1 MRIRSHRAVAA
12 AAAAAIALTSV
23 AFTPA
28 VAAPASKQQSVA
40 AFQSTD
46 FSSRRRAPRHRAA
59 DRAVLGAVAG
69 LFGTIAV
76 LAARDRYERHY
87 GYGYYGGPYYARP
100 YYGPAPYAYRYRPYY
115 PY

>member
-1 MRIRSHRAVAA
+1 
-12 AAAAAIALTSV
+12 
-23 AFTPA
+23 
-28 VAAPASKQQSVA
+28 
-40 AFQSTD
+40 
-46 FSSRRRAPRHRAA
+46 
-59 DRAVLGAVAG
+59 VLGAVAG

-87 GYGYYGGPYYARP
+87 GYGYYGGPYARP

>member
-1 MRIRSHRAVAA
+1 MRIRSHRAV
-12 AAAAAIALTSV
+12 AAAAIALTSV

-28 VAAPASKQQSVA
+28 VAAPASKPQSVA
-40 AFQSTD
+40 APQSTD
-46 FSSRRRAPRHRAA
+46 FSSQRRMVRHRAA

-76 LAARDRYERHY
+76 LAARDRYERPY

-100 YYGPAPYAYRYRPYY
+100 YYGPAPYAYRYRPYD

>member
-1 MRIRSHRAVAA
+1 MRSRSYRAVATA
-12 AAAAAIALTSV
+12 AVAAIALTSM

-28 VAAPASKQQSVA
+28 TAAPVANHQSAASQV
-40 AFQSTD
+40 TD
-46 FSSRRRAPRHRAA
+46 FSAQRRVHHRYYRHNRGA

-69 LFGTIAV
+69 LFGTVAT

-87 GYGYYGGPYYARP
+87 GYGYYGGPYYAP
-100 YYGPAPYAYRYRPYY
+100 PPYAYGPRPYY